1 MPFTLVKA
9 ARAWWPVEWD
19 GVAED
24 GAIVPNAIDMRFR
37 LIKLDEAAT
46 FARDAITAQSKE
58 QEDGADLA
66 AIYAGLVA
74 RIADDWRH
82 VNAENGDALP
92 WTPDNLRLLMN
103 EPGLFTVLFDAF
115 RRCLAAAPKL
125 RVGN

>member
-24 GAIVPNAIDMRFR
+24 GAIVSNKIEMRFR
-37 LIKLDEAAT
+37 LIKLDEAAL
-46 FARDAITAQSKE
+46 FARDALAAQAKE

-66 AIYAGLVA
+66 AIYVGLVS
-74 RIADDWRH
+74 RIADDWRG

-92 WTPDNLRLLMN
+92 WTPDNLKLLMN
-103 EPGLFTVLFDAF
+103 EPGLFTVTFDAF
-115 RRCLAAAPKL
+115 RRCLAAAPKV
-125 RVGN
+125 REGN